1 LVLVLC
7 ETPCQIHRIIVKFSN
22 EIMRNK
28 KTLYLID
35 GSAIAYRSYFGMI
48 KNRLTTST
56 GQPTGAIFAFVNSL
70 LKLLHDEKP
79 DYIGMVFDAPEKTFR
94 HKIYPNYKAT
104 REAMPEELVEQLPYI
119 FKITEVFNIPLIIRP
134 GFEADDIIGTLAKT
148 AARQDLTVYM
158 VTGDK
163 DFMQLLEENILV
175 YKPASGQ
182 KPVEVI
188 DIKGVVER
196 WGVKPEQIPDYL
208 GLIGDTSDNIP
219 GIKGIG
225 PAKAQPL
232 LNEFGSLKNILKSLD
247 KIENKRIAQM
257 IREGAEN
264 AQFSKMLAVIKTDV
278 PLDIKIEELKTKN
291 INQPA
296 LIKLFEEL
304 EFYSLI
310 KSLGVV
316 KPASTIQKNY
326 RTIQNGGDLR
336 KLMEILA
343 KVTLLSVDLE
353 TTSIH
358 PMEAEIVGIALSWEP
373 NQGVYLPVRYPSSQ
387 KSLFSGSDNL
397 QYMQLLKPILENPA
411 IPKCG
416 QNLKYDM
423 LILHRNG
430 IELGGV
436 EFDTM
441 IAAFLIQPDE
451 RSYKLDKLSQQY
463 LNYTMQPIE
472 ELIGSG
478 KNQIRMDE
486 VPIDKVTFYAA
497 EDADVAL
504 QLVPILREKLIT
516 DKTAEVFQNIEMPLM
531 PVLMKMEENGVFL
544 EVSFLKEMSL
554 ELTKQIKVLSAK
566 IYAEAGC
573 KFNLNSPKQLSE
585 ILFDKLKIGGKR
597 SRSTAVNVLEKLRD
611 EHPLPGLILDYR
623 QLMKL
628 QTTYVDTLPAL
639 VNQRTGRVH
648 SSFNQTVASTGRLS
662 SSDPNF
668 QNIPIRTDVGR
679 EIRKAF
685 IPQQEGWQ
693 LLSADY
699 SQIELRIMAHLSRDP
714 ELIRA
719 FIEGVDIHTRTA
731 ALVYDVP
738 EEQVLPEMRRVAKV
752 VNFGI
757 MYGAGP
763 FRMSEELRISI
774 SEARKIIDHYFETYP
789 GINNYIINTLAFA
802 RENGFVKTLS
812 GRLRYVPDINNRN
825 QNVREASERAAI
837 NMPIQGTAADMIK
850 IAMIRIQNRFVREKL
865 RTMLILQIH
874 DELLFEVPEE
884 ELKRVEAIVSYEM
897 ENALPLDIPL
907 KVDIGIGNS
916 WYEAH

>member
-1 LVLVLC
+1 
-7 ETPCQIHRIIVKFSN
+7 
-22 EIMRNK
+22 MRNK

-48 KNRLTTST
+48 KNRLATSS
-56 GQPTGAIFAFVNSL
+56 GQPTGAVFAFVNSL

-94 HKIYPNYKAT
+94 HKIYPEYKAT

-119 FKITEVFNIPLIIRP
+119 FKVTEAINIPLIIRP

-148 AARQDLTVYM
+148 ASQQDLTVYM

-163 DFMQLLEENILV
+163 DFMQLLEENISV

-182 KPVEVI
+182 KPVELIDVNGVI
-188 DIKGVVER
+188 ER

-208 GLIGDTSDNIP
+208 GMIGDTSDNIP

-225 PAKAQPL
+225 PAKARPL
-232 LNEFGSLKNILKSLD
+232 LKEFGSLENILKNLD
-247 KIENKRIAQM
+247 QIENKRIAQM

-264 AQFSKMLAVIKTDV
+264 AQFSKMLAIIKTDV

-296 LIKLFEEL
+296 LVELFEVL

-310 KSLGVV
+310 KSLGVT
-316 KPASTIQKNY
+316 KPASSTQKNY
-326 RTIQNGGDLR
+326 HTIQNVDDLR
-336 KLMEILA
+336 KLVEILA
-343 KVTLLSVDLE
+343 KVPLLSVDLE

-373 NQGVYLPVRYPSSQ
+373 NQGVYIPIRYPSSQ
-387 KSLFSGSDNL
+387 KSLFSGVENL
-397 QYMQLLKPILENPA
+397 QYLQLLKPILENAA

-423 LILHRNG
+423 LILYRNG

-478 KNQIRMDE
+478 KNQIGMDE
-486 VPIDKVTFYAA
+486 ITIDKVTFYSA

-504 QLVPILREKLIT
+504 QLVPIFREKLID
-516 DKTAEVFQNIEMPLM
+516 DKTDEVFQKIEMPLM

-544 EVSFLKEMSL
+544 EIGFLKEMSQ
-554 ELTKQIKVLSAK
+554 ELTKQIDVLSGK

-573 KFNLNSPKQLSE
+573 EFNINSPKQLSE

-597 SRSTAVNVLEKLRD
+597 GRSTAVNVLEKLRD

-628 QTTYVDTLPAL
+628 QTTYVDALPAL
-639 VNQRTGRVH
+639 VNKRTGRVH

-685 IPQQEGWQ
+685 IPQQKGWR

-714 ELIRA
+714 ELVRA
-719 FIEGVDIHTRTA
+719 FNEGVDIHTRTA

-738 EEQVLPEMRRVAKV
+738 EEKVLSEMRRVAKV

-763 FRMSEELRISI
+763 FRMSEELRIPMG
-774 SEARKIIDHYFETYP
+774 EARKIIDHYFETYP
-789 GINNYIINTLAFA
+789 GINNYIIETLAFA

-812 GRLRYVPDINNRN
+812 GRLRYVTDINNKN

-850 IAMIRIQNRFVREKL
+850 IAMIRIQNRFFREKL
-865 RTMLILQIH
+865 RTMMILQIH

-884 ELKRVEAIVSYEM
+884 ELEQVEAIVSNEM

>member
-1 LVLVLC
+1 
-7 ETPCQIHRIIVKFSN
+7 
-22 EIMRNK
+22 
-28 KTLYLID
+28 
-35 GSAIAYRSYFGMI
+35 
-48 KNRLTTST
+48 
-56 GQPTGAIFAFVNSL
+56 
-70 LKLLHDEKP
+70 
-79 DYIGMVFDAPEKTFR
+79 
-94 HKIYPNYKAT
+94 
-104 REAMPEELVEQLPYI
+104 
-119 FKITEVFNIPLIIRP
+119 
-134 GFEADDIIGTLAKT
+134 
-148 AARQDLTVYM
+148 
-158 VTGDK
+158 
-163 DFMQLLEENILV
+163 
-175 YKPASGQ
+175 
-182 KPVEVI
+182 
-188 DIKGVVER
+188 
-196 WGVKPEQIPDYL
+196 
-208 GLIGDTSDNIP
+208 
-219 GIKGIG
+219 
-225 PAKAQPL
+225 
-232 LNEFGSLKNILKSLD
+232 
-247 KIENKRIAQM
+247 
-257 IREGAEN
+257 
-264 AQFSKMLAVIKTDV
+264 
-278 PLDIKIEELKTKN
+278 
-291 INQPA
+291 
-296 LIKLFEEL
+296 
-304 EFYSLI
+304 
-310 KSLGVV
+310 
-316 KPASTIQKNY
+316 
-326 RTIQNGGDLR
+326 
-336 KLMEILA
+336 
-343 KVTLLSVDLE
+343 
-353 TTSIH
+353 
-358 PMEAEIVGIALSWEP
+358 
-373 NQGVYLPVRYPSSQ
+373 
-387 KSLFSGSDNL
+387 
-397 QYMQLLKPILENPA
+397 
-411 IPKCG
+411 
-416 QNLKYDM
+416 
-423 LILHRNG
+423 
-430 IELGGV
+430 
-436 EFDTM
+436 M

-472 ELIGSG
+472 ELIGYG

-554 ELTKQIKVLSAK
+554 ELTKQIEVLSDK

-628 QTTYVDTLPAL
+628 QTTYVDALPVL

-685 IPQQEGWQ
+685 IPQQEEWQ

-719 FIEGVDIHTRTA
+719 FNEGVDIHTRTA
-731 ALVYDVP
+731 ALVYGVP
-738 EEQVLPEMRRVAKV
+738 EEKVIPEMRRVAKV

-763 FRMSEELRISI
+763 FRMSEELRIPI

-884 ELKRVEAIVSYEM
+884 ELKLVEAIVSNEM
-897 ENALPLDIPL
+897 ENALPLNIPL
-907 KVDIGIGNS
+907 KVDIGTGNS

>member
-1 LVLVLC
+1 MVLVLC

-22 EIMRNK
+22 AIMKNK

-56 GQPTGAIFAFVNSL
+56 GQPTGAVFAFVNSL

-232 LNEFGSLKNILKSLD
+232 LNEFGSLENILKSLD

-296 LIKLFEEL
+296 LIDLFEEL

-623 QLMKL
+623 QLTKL
-628 QTTYVDTLPAL
+628 QTTYVDALPTL
-639 VNQRTGRVH
+639 VNQRTGRIH

-763 FRMSEELRISI
+763 FRMSEELRIPI

>member
-1 LVLVLC
+1 M
-7 ETPCQIHRIIVKFSN
+7 K
-22 EIMRNK
+22 NK

-48 KNRLTTST
+48 KNRLTTSS
-56 GQPTGAIFAFVNSL
+56 GQPTGAVFAFVNSL

-94 HKIYPNYKAT
+94 HKIYPDYKAT
-104 REAMPEELVEQLPYI
+104 REAMPDELVAQLPYI
-119 FKITEVFNIPLIIRP
+119 FKVTEAINIPLIIRP

-148 AARQDLTVYM
+148 AAQQELTVYM

-163 DFMQLLEENILV
+163 DFMQLLEENISV

-188 DIKGVVER
+188 DVKGVIER

-208 GLIGDTSDNIP
+208 GMIGDTSDNIP

-232 LNEFGSLKNILKSLD
+232 LNEFGSLENILKNLEH
-247 KIENKRIAQM
+247 IENKRITEM
-257 IREGAEN
+257 IREGAES
-264 AQFSKMLAVIKTDV
+264 ARFSKMLATIKTDV
-278 PLDIKIEELKTKN
+278 PLDVKIEELKTN
-291 INQPA
+291 NVNQPV
-296 LIKLFEEL
+296 LVKLFEEL

-310 KSLGVV
+310 KSWGVT
-316 KPASTIQKNY
+316 KPVSTARKNY
-326 RTIQNGGDLR
+326 RTIQDSDKLR
-336 KLMEILA
+336 KLVEILT
-343 KVTLLSVDLE
+343 KVQLLSVDLE

-358 PMEAEIVGIALSWEP
+358 PMEAEIVGIALSWES
-373 NQGVYLPVRYPSSQ
+373 NQGVYLPIRCPASRE
-387 KSLFSGSDNL
+387 SLFGGSDNL
-397 QYMQLLKPILENPA
+397 QFLQLLKPVLESAA

-430 IELGGV
+430 IELRGV

-463 LNYTMQPIE
+463 LSYTMQPIE

-478 KNQIRMDE
+478 KNQIGMDA
-486 VPIDKVTFYAA
+486 VAVDKVTFYAA

-504 QLVPILREKLIT
+504 QLVPIFRNKLIA
-516 DKTAEVFQNIEMPLM
+516 DKTYEVFQHIEMPLM

-544 EVSFLKEMSL
+544 EVGFLREMSRELIKQL
-554 ELTKQIKVLSAK
+554 EILSGR
-566 IYAEAGC
+566 IYAAAGC
-573 KFNLNSPKQLSE
+573 EFNINSPKQLSE

-611 EHPLPGLILDYR
+611 EHPLPGLILDFR

-628 QTTYVDTLPAL
+628 QTTYVDALPAL
-639 VNQRTGRVH
+639 VNKRTGRVH

-685 IPQQEGWQ
+685 IPQQKGWR

-714 ELIRA
+714 ELVRA
-719 FIEGVDIHTRTA
+719 FNEGVDIHTRTA
-731 ALVYDVP
+731 ALVYGVP
-738 EEQVLPEMRRVAKV
+738 EQKVIPEMRRVAKV

-763 FRMSEELRISI
+763 FRMSEELKIPMG
-774 SEARKIIDHYFETYP
+774 EARKIIDHYFKTYP

-825 QNVREASERAAI
+825 QNIREASERAAI

-850 IAMIRIQNRFVREKL
+850 IAMIRIQNRLVQDKL
-865 RTMLILQIH
+865 RTMMILQIH
-874 DELLFEVPEE
+874 DELLFEVPEG
-884 ELKRVEAIVSYEM
+884 ELEQVKTIVCHEM
-897 ENALPLDIPL
+897 ENALPLSIPL